1 MSLSELFAKSL
12 SAASKVTNLP
22 TVERETQ
29 ELIQS
34 CLQDLIMIQSRLVAL
49 SIFSPNELLED
60 IGTTDLVY
68 LFVPYVHSEVLD
80 RIKTVE
86 ITERLQVLD
95 RAQRLLRDFASSI
108 ENYEIVPESE
118 RALYQR
124 KASAVRDP
132 KQKRE
137 LKIMQFKTEKDL
149 RAKLEAIR
157 DRRGWRSVT
166 AGDGNNFDLI
176 SMLLPSGAGSR
187 PSEDEEDL
195 DSEIEDALREAILV
209 LLRLLYTQAHNRMDN
224 MEQELDLLRN
234 ASTPDR
240 RPEEDVRREQRRTAD
255 EDMWRVDA
263 QRGFDGKGSLLD
275 SSGKVR
281 FTLHRL
287 WHISL
292 RPCPSLFDL
301 LRFFHR
307 KLLIERA
314 YNPKFSD
321 QAIDFPP

>member
-1 MSLSELFAKSL
+1 
-12 SAASKVTNLP
+12 
-22 TVERETQ
+22 
-29 ELIQS
+29 
-34 CLQDLIMIQSRLVAL
+34 
-49 SIFSPNELLED
+49 
-60 IGTTDLVY
+60 
-68 LFVPYVHSEVLD
+68 
-80 RIKTVE
+80 
-86 ITERLQVLD
+86 
-95 RAQRLLRDFASSI
+95 
-108 ENYEIVPESE
+108 
-118 RALYQR
+118 
-124 KASAVRDP
+124 
-132 KQKRE
+132 
-137 LKIMQFKTEKDL
+137 
-149 RAKLEAIR
+149 
-157 DRRGWRSVT
+157 
-166 AGDGNNFDLI
+166 
-176 SMLLPSGAGSR
+176 MLLPSGAGLR

-209 LLRLLYTQAHNRMDN
+209 LLRLLYTQAHSRMDN

-234 ASTPDR
+234 APTPDR

-307 KLLIERA
+307 KLLIEHA